1 MSKTR
6 TANPPTSQTPD
17 AELIELGHQHDLI
30 AQRHAAAVA
39 RFRPKWDEHL
49 RLMKDWERDNPGRSS
64 EENMSAY
71 HRIANEIGL
80 TAMEQSGQYP
90 DELLGESEPIARAI
104 LAIPAI
110 TVAGLSVKA
119 RLARFGADGLWDE
132 NDDDAEWVDLLV
144 RNVIDA
150 VVHVA
155 ASESR

>member
-39 RFRPKWDEHL
+39 RFRPKWDEH
-49 RLMKDWERDNPGRSS
+49 RQLMKDWKSDNPGLSS
-64 EENMSAY
+64 EEYMAAY
-71 HRIANEIGL
+71 NRIANEIGL
-80 TAMEQSGQYP
+80 TAMEESGLHP
-90 DELLGESEPIARAI
+90 DDLLEESEPIARAI

-132 NDDDAEWVDLLV
+132 NDGAADWSDLLV

>member
-39 RFRPKWDEHL
+39 RFRPKWDQH
-49 RLMKDWERDNPGRSS
+49 RQMMKDWESDNPGLSS
-64 EENMSAY
+64 EEYVEAY

-80 TAMEQSGQYP
+80 TAMEQSGQHP
-90 DELLGESEPIARAI
+90 DNLLSESEPIARAI

-119 RLARFGADGLWDE
+119 RLARFGADDLWDE
-132 NDDDAEWVDLLV
+132 NDDDADWSDLLI
-144 RNVIDA
+144 RNLIDA